1 MEKNTQHWDFRADEV
16 PAIEVEADAGD
27 ISLVAEDGMFIKAE
41 LTGGYDAAKTALTV
55 EVREGRLLLTVK
67 SKKKWFWSCGSCKNG
82 FRISAPPKTRLT
94 VKNGAG
100 RVTVGSFAAGANV
113 SSGAGEVEFRGL
125 SGPIS
130 VKSGAGTVSGEIFS
144 EALEVKSGA
153 GAVNLAWA
161 RGPERGTA
169 AVKNGAGSTT
179 LAFPE
184 GSLVA
189 VKFKS
194 GVGSLT
200 NELGDTPSAPFKV
213 EVKSGAGSLTIKK
226 R

>member
-1 MEKNTQHWDFRADEV
+1 MENTQHWDFRADEV

-27 ISLVAEDGMFIKAE
+27 VIIVAEDGMFIKAE
-41 LTGGYDAAKTALTV
+41 LTGDYNAAKTELTV
-55 EVREGRLLLTVK
+55 AVRDSKLVLTAK
-67 SKKKWFWSCGSCKNG
+67 FRKKWFWSGGSCKNG

-94 VKNGAG
+94 VRNGAG
-100 RVTVGSFAAGANV
+100 RVTVGSFAAGADIT
-113 SSGAGEVEFRGL
+113 SGAGEVEFRGL
-125 SGPIS
+125 SGPIL
-130 VKSGAGTVSGEIFS
+130 VKSGAGTVGGEVFS
-144 EALEVKSGA
+144 EHVDVKSGA

-161 RGPERGTA
+161 RSPERGLA
-169 AVKNGAGSTT
+169 SIKNGAGSVT

-184 GSLVA
+184 GSKVA

-200 NELGDTPSAPFKV
+200 NELGDTPAAAFKV
-213 EVKSGAGSLTIKK
+213 EVKSGAGSLAIKK